1 MTPTPRA
8 AALLAVLGLL
18 VLVVPPAVAVLAGV
32 AVLAAIA
39 VDAASVRRAP
49 AIDREVSRVIA
60 RGQPVVFRLRPDQRD
75 GRRVRVRQA
84 APADVRIEPE
94 AATGEL
100 EARLTGE
107 RRGRHELPGAASVS
121 LGPLG
126 LARWHHPDGPPQ
138 ELLVYPDL
146 PTARRLTLLVRR
158 GALAGGH
165 ATRGPLGLGT
175 EFESVRDYLPDDDVR
190 QLNWRATARLGR
202 PMSNQYR
209 VERDREIICLIDS
222 GRLMGTPLGDRVV
235 VGGGTRLDAALDA
248 VTAVALVADELGD
261 RCGAIAFDSGVR
273 AELRPSRRGGRRV
286 IRALFDLE
294 PTTRDSDFELACA
307 RVGAS
312 RRALVLLFTDLVD
325 LAAARSLLAA
335 APLLTR
341 RHAVVIVSAEDPDL
355 RRASTRPPANRADA
369 YETVA
374 AVDVLE
380 TRLAVA
386 AQLRRRGAEVIEAP
400 PELMALRCVQAYLSA
415 KARARL

>member
-8 AALLAVLGLL
+8 AALLAGLGLL
-18 VLVVPPAVAVLAGV
+18 GLIVPPVVAVVAVAALLAAVAVDAGRIRRAPSVAREVGHIVARGV
-32 AVLAAIA
+32 AVPL
-39 VDAASVRRAP
+39 
-49 AIDREVSRVIA
+49 
-60 RGQPVVFRLRPDQRD
+60 RLEADERD
-75 GRRVRVRQA
+75 GRRVRLRQA
-84 APADVRIEPE
+84 APADVRIVPE
-94 AATGEL
+94 AGGGAL
-100 EARLTGE
+100 EATLTGA
-107 RRGRHELPGAASVS
+107 RRGRHRLPGAASAS

-126 LARWHHPDGPPQ
+126 LARWHHPDGPPA

-146 PTARRLTLLVRR
+146 PTARRLALLVRR
-158 GALAGGH
+158 GALAGGQ

-209 VERDREIICLIDS
+209 IEQDREIICLIDA
-222 GRLMGTPLGDRVV
+222 GRLMATPLGDR
-235 VGGGTRLDAALDA
+235 TRLDAALDA

-261 RCGAIAFDSGVR
+261 RCGAIAFDRAIRTEVR
-273 AELRPSRRGGRRV
+273 PGRRGGRRV
-286 IRALFDLE
+286 VRTLFDLE
-294 PTTRDSDFELACA
+294 PTTADSDFELAAA

-312 RRALVLLFTDLVD
+312 RRALVLIFCDLVD

-335 APLLTR
+335 APILTR
-341 RHAVVIVSAEDPDL
+341 RHAVVVVSAEDPDL
-355 RRASTRPPANRADA
+355 RRAAVREPADA
-369 YETVA
+369 AEAYATVA

-380 TRLAVA
+380 ARLAVA

-400 PELMALRCVQAYLSA
+400 PERLALSCVQAYLGA